1 MNRTKLELRVALRV
15 VCRTPVLVGAVG
27 GGSASARSRGVGRCR
42 EARGDAEA
50 RRRAGGM
57 LRARTHLAWWPWRD
71 EMRAGSVGARVGG
84 REGSVGRVA
93 RVFARVSGVVAEKE
107 VGEKHR
113 PAAEPLRRGRRVE
126 LDGMSHDP
134 WRLVPI
140 DAFSDQEKCGGLPVS
155 IARLP
160 SLAREGD
167 DRHRRRHRRSCR
179 RHAHGARRR
188 RCRPQLLG
196 GRPHGAQGTR
206 RSIVGSVFVGGHRR
220 SVLLSRGLSPLLLDT
235 SLTSRCPVNV
245 HLHRIQSLVS
255 PRCSSRTRTPIR

>member
-1 MNRTKLELRVALRV
+1 MFTTAVLQIYYCSTRSSRSTSSYYTRDHARDVLSERTRRARVRARLGCGRGKGSRRKTPTG
-15 VCRTPVLVGAVG
+15 CRT
-27 GGSASARSRGVGRCR
+27 SSARPISR
-42 EARGDAEA
+42 A
-50 RRRAGGM
+50 RR
-57 LRARTHLAWWPWRD
+57 
-71 EMRAGSVGARVGG
+71 
-84 REGSVGRVA
+84 
-93 RVFARVSGVVAEKE
+93 
-107 VGEKHR
+107 
-113 PAAEPLRRGRRVE
+113 
-126 LDGMSHDP
+126 MSHA
-134 WRLVPI
+134 RLVPI

-206 RSIVGSVFVGGHRR
+206 RSIVAFGFCRR
-220 SVLLSRGLSPLLLDT
+220 PPRRVLLSRSLSPTLPDT

-245 HLHRIQSLVS
+245 HLHRIPSLAS
-255 PRCSSRTRTPIR
+255 LRCSSRTRTPIR